1 MSNRQRHALVI
12 LAVVLISLTLLAA
25 PARGDDWWGVHVGSD
40 GFGLSFGS
48 SDWDVWGA
56 SWWSPSWSIDY
67 HLALSGYGEWVWVD
81 GLGQCWQPW
90 VTSNWRP
97 FTYGR
102 WVWTAYGWTW
112 VAYEPWGYFPHHFGN
127 WAMAPVGWVWVPGT
141 SYHAANV
148 VWVSNDAWIG
158 WYPSPPP
165 GWSHHHHGH
174 HDGWGEGWD
183 DARYAT
189 FVGWDDL
196 GSDDLSER
204 ALGAEAVR
212 ARTPRAVLRD
222 GTAAPTR
229 HELGRR
235 GVTIP
240 EMSLERR
247 TARVAGRE
255 VMLARPRE
263 AAAAVE
269 RNAGRTL
276 ERALAPQ
283 AVGSVTRHA
292 TTAQA
297 TTATRALPRDAAAT
311 GRNGSTPAEARDGAH
326 RSRRGEAMRSSPS
339 NPTPAAASAPN
350 RAGTRSVES
359 RSGVSPARS
368 TESAAGTTLR
378 SPSAASPT
386 PSTSRSR
393 SGGREDE
400 RRAVAP
406 SAAQSD
412 VRSEEDARR
421 SETKPEK
428 ATAAA
433 RSSSHRRR

>member
-1 MSNRQRHALVI
+1 
-12 LAVVLISLTLLAA
+12 
-25 PARGDDWWGVHVGSD
+25 
-40 GFGLSFGS
+40 
-48 SDWDVWGA
+48 
-56 SWWSPSWSIDY
+56 
-67 HLALSGYGEWVWVD
+67 
-81 GLGQCWQPW
+81 
-90 VTSNWRP
+90 
-97 FTYGR
+97 
-102 WVWTAYGWTW
+102 VWTAYGWTW

-148 VWVSNDAWIG
+148 VWVLNDAWIG

-189 FVGWDDL
+189 FVGWRDL
-196 GSDDLSER
+196 GSDDLSQR

-212 ARTPRAVLRD
+212 ARTPRAVLRE
-222 GTAAPTR
+222 GAAAPNR

-235 GVTIP
+235 GITIP

-269 RNAGRTL
+269 RNAGNTV

-283 AVGSVTRHA
+283 AVGTVTRR
-292 TTAQA
+292 TTAAQA
-297 TTATRALPRDAAAT
+297 PTAARALPRAAAAT
-311 GRNGSTPAEARDGAH
+311 GRSGSTAAEPRDSAR
-326 RSRRGEAMRSSPS
+326 RSSRLEALRAAPT
-339 NPTPAAASAPN
+339 NPAPAAASAPN
-350 RAGTRSVES
+350 RLGTRTVES

-368 TESAAGTTLR
+368 TESAAGTTPR
-378 SPSAASPT
+378 SSSAASPPT
-386 PSTSRSR
+386 SASRSR
-393 SGGREDE
+393 GGGREDE

-406 SAAQSD
+406 SGAQSGA
-412 VRSEEDARR
+412 RAEEHARR
-421 SETKPEK
+421 SETKPEEAK
-428 ATAAA
+428 AAA
-433 RSSSHRRR
+433 RRSARRRQ